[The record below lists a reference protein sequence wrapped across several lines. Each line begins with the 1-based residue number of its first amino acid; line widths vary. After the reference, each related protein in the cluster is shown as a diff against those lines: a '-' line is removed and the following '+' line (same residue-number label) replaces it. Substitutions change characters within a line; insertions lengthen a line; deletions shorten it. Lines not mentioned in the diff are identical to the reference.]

1 MYFSNCPIFLNLYVM
16 QVTPSREKGRHVK
29 IKSSH
34 ADDDDDS
41 EVYMVDKLHGS
52 ASPFSLPVSIF

>member
-1 MYFSNCPIFLNLYVM
+1 M